1 LIDAL
6 VKNMTVIRFGI
17 RSMEPMIV
25 ELDPGE
31 QGSNDY
37 TNQWGSDSESEW
49 QDVPTGEVPTVRTAN
64 SKPRASPSILHC
76 VAPHHSAHDAIEQ
89 AQIKV
94 SLANAEKKVQAAE
107 REAAAELTRQRDA
120 VAAAERAAAAAAAA
134 VGRRILAEGA
144 AVAALAAAAAAERAA
159 EAAAPAAGS
168 QGQQQDETTAPQPAA
183 LQPAPQPAAPHLA
196 AQQAGYAASSSTDQ
210 QQTDATV
217 AKYVRS
223 FGNRTNRSALLA
235 AARLASNKQASI
247 KQTSRACQGRT
258 LHPGHYQS
266 GQSDN

>member
-1 LIDAL
+1 
-6 VKNMTVIRFGI
+6 MTVMSFGI
-17 RSMEPMIV
+17 KNKEPMIV

-37 TNQWGSDSESEW
+37 TNQWGSESEW

-64 SKPRASPSILHC
+64 SKPRASPSILHR
-76 VAPHHSAHDAIEQ
+76 VAPRHSAPDAIEQ

-94 SLANAEKKVQAAE
+94 SLANAKKVQAAE

-120 VAAAERAAAAAAAA
+120 VAAAERAAASAAAA
-134 VGRRILAEGA
+134 VGRRLLAEGA
-144 AVAALAAAAAAERAA
+144 AAAALAAAAAAERAA

-168 QGQQQDETTAPQPAA
+168 QGQQQDETAAPQPAA

-196 AQQAGYAASSSTDQ
+196 AQQAGSAASSSTDQ
-210 QQTDATV
+210 QQTDTTV

-223 FGNRTNRSALLA
+223 IGNRTKRSALLA
-235 AARLASNKQASI
+235 AARLSWASAMP
-247 KQTSRACQGRT
+247 TPATACERT
-258 LHPGHYQS
+258 PKPWVK
-266 GQSDN
+266 

>member
-1 LIDAL
+1 
-6 VKNMTVIRFGI
+6 M
-17 RSMEPMIV
+17 

-37 TNQWGSDSESEW
+37 TNQWGSESEW

-64 SKPRASPSILHC
+64 SKLRASPSILHR
-76 VAPHHSAHDAIEQ
+76 VAPRHSAPDAIEQ

-120 VAAAERAAAAAAAA
+120 VAAVERAAASAAAA
-134 VGRRILAEGA
+134 VGRRLLAEGA
-144 AVAALAAAAAAERAA
+144 AAAALAAAAAAERAA

-168 QGQQQDETTAPQPAA
+168 QGQQQDETAAPQPAA

-196 AQQAGYAASSSTDQ
+196 AQQAGSAASSSTDQ
-210 QQTDATV
+210 QQTDTTV

-223 FGNRTNRSALLA
+223 IGNRTNRSVLLA

>member
-1 LIDAL
+1 M
-6 VKNMTVIRFGI
+6 KNMTMMRFDI
-17 RSMEPMIV
+17 MSKEPMIV

-49 QDVPTGEVPTVRTAN
+49 QDAPTGEVPTVRTAN

-76 VAPHHSAHDAIEQ
+76 VAPHHSARDAIEQ

-94 SLANAEKKVQAAE
+94 LLAKAEKKVQAAE